1 MTTTGL
7 KDKAGTAVAVGNIA
21 SGSFD
26 TLTGADAGSTAL
38 AAGDVIVEM
47 ASASLSSDLDF
58 AASTEAAIVTAVEA
72 KLAGNNFATGGTP
85 AAYVETTNSEELLMI
100 FYEAASKGSTTDAVI
115 VELQETVLLTPL
127 MVKSHFMQFCLVSQ
141 QMPWMLVTSWHNTNS
156 TVKTVLLILKISPH
170 LKWGLFIQKFF
181 LLDPAKQ
188 QATTYR
194 ASN

>member
-1 MTTTGL
+1 M
-7 KDKAGTAVAVGNIA
+7 
-21 SGSFD
+21 
-26 TLTGADAGSTAL
+26 
-38 AAGDVIVEM
+38 
-47 ASASLSSDLDF
+47 DF

-115 VELQETVLLTPL
+115 VRATGDGTADAL

-156 TVKTVLLILKISPH
+156 TVKTVLLILKDQPP
-170 LKWGLFIQKFF
+170 LKGLFYSKNF
-181 LLDPAKQ
+181 LTQTLQ
-188 QATTYR
+188 SR
-194 ASN
+194 ASTKLENFTETITLIDAFNISQTPIC